1 MSVYYFTVSD
11 VQRPD
16 WGSGGAPSTPAMR
29 DCILLAACGA
39 HETLPQNS
47 ELPADVFTAC
57 LTTPIKIAL
66 RW

>member
-1 MSVYYFTVSD
+1 M
-11 VQRPD
+11 QRPD
-16 WGSGGAPSTPAMR
+16 YGSGGGPSTPSTPSMR

-39 HETLPQNS
+39 NETLPQNS
-47 ELPADVFTAC
+47 DMPADVFTAC